1 MSKDLLLLR
10 FGLHLIK
17 PLYHHVKAV
26 VLWAT
31 PTFCSSY
38 LLITV
43 PTLDCGSFLATERAR
58 LLQFQHFVKRVA
70 KDSHPSRSIEAQ
82 LATQLE

>member
-31 PTFCSSY
+31 PTFCLSY
-38 LLITV
+38 WLVTI
-43 PTLDCGSFLATERAR
+43 PTLNSGLFLATERAKVH
-58 LLQFQHFVKRVA
+58 QFQHFAKRVTRE
-70 KDSHPSRSIEAQ
+70 SHSSRSIKAQ
-82 LATQLE
+82 LANHLE